1 MAMPSTPS
9 KNPRVHYRNERIV
22 AHSRLLTAIV
32 TLAAG
37 GRDDSRDRRY
47 VSDERLLNATG
58 RLGFESQRPSHS
70 FNYLRT
76 PDRAPT
82 SGVQPESQTGR
93 HDKSQRSELPQ
104 CETKVLSNRAVRKP
118 GALLAA
124 SSSYS
129 AFFLRRMIITASKAT
144 AAITQTKR
152 TVEMSI
158 SDLPS
163 RRFYSR

>member
-1 MAMPSTPS
+1 MAIPSTPS

-32 TLAAG
+32 TLAAR

-58 RLGFESQRPSHS
+58 RLGFESQRPSHNFQLLTNS
-70 FNYLRT
+70 RSCSDLWRPTGVPNWTPRQISTLRIASV
-76 PDRAPT
+76 R
-82 SGVQPESQTGR
+82 
-93 HDKSQRSELPQ
+93 
-104 CETKVLSNRAVRKP
+104 TKVLSNRAVRKP